1 MRRNGK
7 ERKEKPEKGCQG
19 GGPGGEAGG
28 SENHGE
34 GVKRREETGRSRGGE
49 GSPFP
54 LRKGPLPEQ
63 PV

>member
-1 MRRNGK
+1 MEKKGKRNQRRDVREGV
-7 ERKEKPEKGCQG
+7 PI
-19 GGPGGEAGG
+19 GGEAGG